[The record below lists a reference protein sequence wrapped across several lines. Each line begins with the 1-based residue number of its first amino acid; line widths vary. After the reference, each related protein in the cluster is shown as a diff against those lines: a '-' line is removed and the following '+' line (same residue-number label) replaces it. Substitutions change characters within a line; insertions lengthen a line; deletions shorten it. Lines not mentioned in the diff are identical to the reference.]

1 MAVIDPNEYTIIP
14 FNEYQTLQS
23 KLQALLDGEVLFIK
37 HFERNE
43 GADVLVRI
51 TQKKFTVAQITYDTS
66 STEVDDKYWITF
78 NVGVNDL
85 SLFTC
90 FKFVPD
96 TFNKENKFFIN
107 DTVLYTSEDGRRDTA
122 IIEEVYIHNENPT
135 KFAYKLSRD
144 EGLYEEDE
152 LVVHKM
158 M

>member
-23 KLQALLDGEVLFIK
+23 KLQALLDGEVIFIK

-43 GADVLVRI
+43 GANVLVRI
-51 TQKKFTVAQITYDTS
+51 AQKKFTVAQITYDTTS
-66 STEVDDKYWITF
+66 SEVDNKYWVTF

-90 FKFVPD
+90 FQFTPD
-96 TFNKENKFFIN
+96 TFNKDNKFLIN

-122 IIEEVYIHNENPT
+122 IIEEVYAHNEDPS

-152 LVVHKM
+152 LVIHKM

>member
-43 GADVLVRI
+43 GANVLVRI
-51 TQKKFTVAQITYDTS
+51 VQKKFTVAQITYDTTS
-66 STEVDDKYWITF
+66 SEVDSKYWVTF

-90 FKFVPD
+90 FQFTSNV
-96 TFNKENKFFIN
+96 FNKGNKFIIN
-107 DTVLYTSEDGRRDTA
+107 DTVLYTSKDGRKDTA
-122 IIEEVYIHNENPT
+122 IIEEVYAHNEDPT

-144 EGLYEEDE
+144 EGLYAEDE
-152 LVVHKM
+152 LIVHKM